1 MLNLAEIDERIQ
13 KCEKILSENPGSQI
27 FAALA
32 DSYRRRG
39 LLDRAFAICR
49 EGLRRHPN
57 YGPGHLVMAKLHL
70 ERRMFELAER
80 EARLAM
86 ELEGRTRVTEI
97 LLAEIYLGH
106 GRFADALALL
116 EPLAATGPRDPQIK
130 TLITKAKIGAQKS
143 RTVPVRTKAPAAEV
157 EPEPRPVPLD
167 PAGALQLLRDF
178 AGVAGAAIVSREG
191 LVLEQVGLPKN
202 LAEAVGA
209 VASAIF
215 GSTAASLPEPVF
227 GSCEQLWIET
237 DAARYWIAAVVEK
250 IWVVVCRP
258 DINFGSFKLHAEEI
272 KRRVR
277 DDAPQPTPLEV

>member
-1 MLNLAEIDERIQ
+1 
-13 KCEKILSENPGSQI
+13 
-27 FAALA
+27 
-32 DSYRRRG
+32 
-39 LLDRAFAICR
+39 
-49 EGLRRHPN
+49 
-57 YGPGHLVMAKLHL
+57 
-70 ERRMFELAER
+70 
-80 EARLAM
+80 
-86 ELEGRTRVTEI
+86 
-97 LLAEIYLGH
+97 LAEIYLGN

-130 TLITKAKIGAQKS
+130 TLITKAKIGVQKS
-143 RTVPVRTKAPAAEV
+143 HTVSARVKGLTPAAE
-157 EPEPRPVPLD
+157 PEPPPAPLD
-167 PAGALQLLRDF
+167 PAGALQLFRDF

-191 LVLEQVGLPKN
+191 LVLEQVSLPKS

-209 VASAIF
+209 VSSAIF

-237 DAARYWIAAVVEK
+237 DAARYWIARTGEK

-277 DDAPQPTPLEV
+277 GTAPQPAPLEV